1 MMKRDLKTVAI
12 LMRASRRIEDI
23 IRQDIQA
30 HGLTLSEF
38 GTLEAL
44 FHKGT
49 LTVAEVIEKILVP
62 HSSMSYVIERLL
74 EKGLIEK
81 KQDDDDRRVYRL
93 SLTKTGSDYVAAV
106 YPIHEKAL
114 RTVLDSLSE
123 QEEETF
129 SSRLRR
135 NCLCR
140 RRRSGKANHRECLQ
154 SGCRQRCRYRDRLRL
169 HHKYSRRPYNGIF
182 SSLPRKSI
190 NIIISFN
197 LFVMP
202 SFFLYIYTVI

>member
-123 QEEETF
+123 QEEET
-129 SSRLRR
+129 LQCLLKKIGKR
-135 NCLCR
+135 N
-140 RRRSGKANHRECLQ
+140 KPVQ
-154 SGCRQRCRYRDRLRL
+154 
-169 HHKYSRRPYNGIF
+169 
-182 SSLPRKSI
+182 
-190 NIIISFN
+190 
-197 LFVMP
+197 
-202 SFFLYIYTVI
+202 